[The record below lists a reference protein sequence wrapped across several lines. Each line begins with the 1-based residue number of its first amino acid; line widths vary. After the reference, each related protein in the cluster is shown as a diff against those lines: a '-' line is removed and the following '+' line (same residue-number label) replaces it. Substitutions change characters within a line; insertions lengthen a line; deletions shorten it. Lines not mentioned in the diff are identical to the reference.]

1 MSAKKNEPAEE
12 STTTMRVS
20 RKTLRMIQIIAAWK
34 NLGISEY
41 VDHLLYTQGGKD
53 LDAMKK
59 GISELTIQSELEN
72 SLLNENA
79 DSK

>member
-1 MSAKKNEPAEE
+1 
-12 STTTMRVS
+12 
-20 RKTLRMIQIIAAWK
+20 
-34 NLGISEY
+34 
-41 VDHLLYTQGGKD
+41 
-53 LDAMKK
+53 MKK